1 MTGTVDIE
9 MGDFH
14 DVDQIM
20 PVMDAAFDPAFGEAW
35 TAGQCLAMLTIPG
48 SRLLIARTGGTIAGF
63 ALTRTIMD
71 ESELLMI
78 ATHPDHRRQG
88 VGRTLTQAVIEDVAK
103 NGSKLVFLEVREG
116 NPALSLY
123 SDVGFLQV
131 GRREKYYRGKTG
143 EYFNA
148 LTLRYEI
155 AP

>member
-1 MTGTVDIE
+1 MNTAVDIKV
-9 MGDFH
+9 GDFRSI
-14 DVDQIM
+14 DEIM
-20 PVMDAAFDPAFGEAW
+20 PIMEAAFDPAFGEAW

-48 SRLLIARTGGTIAGF
+48 TRLLVASQSETIAGF
-63 ALTRTIMD
+63 ALSRTVVD
-71 ESELLMI
+71 ESELLLI
-78 ATHPDHRRQG
+78 ATHPSFQG
-88 VGRTLTQAVIEDVAK
+88 QGIGTQLARAVIEDVAK

-123 SDVGFLQV
+123 LRVGFLQV

-155 AP
+155 ES